1 MDLSLGKSEGTS
13 LFTSNQCKIIID
25 PDFNVMSWSGDKGM
39 FCRVEKSEENIKLKD
54 ILPERLFEKLSRF
67 IAESAESKGRVV
79 SQNHALE
86 MGGTTVMV
94 RFTLSHH
101 KHTHLAVGI
110 EALSLDESAIIFDKK
125 HDGHA
130 IHTTSAKW
138 ESSLLSWRAFFEH
151 SPISSIVID
160 QDRRVHAYNHAFV
173 SMFGLLPDDTTNFCL
188 AQLSLVKEPV
198 LDAKIIARLLN
209 RDIMSFTAE
218 KQLRKKNEFLW
229 VSIHASLMYNS
240 DMEKAP
246 YLNIQFQDITKDKAL
261 ESKLSMTEAKYEA
274 LLSNTNNAVFL
285 IQNERLIYCN
295 PRAHELFECED
306 FQGRS
311 PFSFSP
317 QYQPDKNASKEQ
329 IEEKLS
335 QAFQGQASLFQWHFQ
350 KTNGTHFEAEVN
362 LAVIRIEGEDLLQ
375 AVLHDITDRKRR
387 EKAVRESES
396 RFKGIFE
403 GAGIGIGMTDPYGKM
418 IESNQALEDLL
429 GYHKEELLGKAII
442 ELVHP
447 DDRDFE
453 KRYLTHYQNMSLK
466 PGFFEKRYIRKDGSI
481 MWGKL
486 TTSVIYDE
494 KGIPAF
500 GIGMLEDITQR
511 KHAEEKVKENQ
522 ELLNR
527 VNENLTEGI
536 YRSVPG
542 RGLVYVNKAFAKMFG
557 YDSVAEALRLS
568 SDSLNNFYDEENR
581 RKKLLKEIKKKGY
594 LKNKESLFRRKDCST
609 FWGLENSTV
618 SSTTDGGLILDGV
631 VVDITEK
638 KQSEELLKSKNEEL
652 KKINEELDRF
662 VYSASHDLRA
672 PLTSL
677 LGLINIAQS
686 DRYINGIAEHLEL
699 MKRSVLKLDSFII
712 DIINYSRNARLEI
725 EIEEI
730 DLEALVT
737 ETMDN
742 LQYISST
749 EKIEKRINIVQKVP
763 LYSDSKRIS
772 ILLNNLISNA
782 IRYHNLILDDPY
794 IEVKGKVT
802 KKKARFD
809 IIDNGKGIG
818 KQYLNNIFA
827 MFFRASDDSKGSG
840 LGLYIVK
847 ETVAKLNG
855 KISVTSEVGE
865 GSTFSIVIPNL
876 RPPKVKNEPP
886 TESGKK

>member
-1 MDLSLGKSEGTS
+1 MDLSLGKPEGTDALS
-13 LFTSNQCKIIID
+13 ISNQCKIIID
-25 PDFNVMSWSGDKGM
+25 SKLNVMSFAGDMGIL
-39 FCRVEKSEENIKLKD
+39 VGTNKSKKDINLKD
-54 ILPERLFEKLSRF
+54 LLPAKLFNELSRF
-67 IAESAESKGRVV
+67 ISESSGSKGKVV
-79 SQNHALE
+79 SQNHCLE
-86 MGGTTVMV
+86 MGDTTALV
-94 RFTLSHH
+94 RFTLTPY
-101 KHTHLAVGI
+101 KQANTAIII
-110 EALSLDESAIIFDKK
+110 EAMTLDDCAITCDKK
-125 HDGHA
+125 QDAHP
-130 IHTTSAKW
+130 IHTVKW
-138 ESSLLSWRAFFEH
+138 ESSLMSWRAFFEH
-151 SPISSIVID
+151 SPISSIIID
-160 QDRRVHAYNHAFV
+160 QDCRVLAYNHAFV
-173 SMFGLLPDDTTNFCL
+173 SMFGVLPGDSKDFCL
-188 AQLSLVKEPV
+188 THLSLVKEPFV
-198 LDAKIIARLLN
+198 DAKTIIRLLN
-209 RDIMSFTAE
+209 KEITSYTAE
-218 KQLRKKNEFLW
+218 KPLKTPAGQLW

-240 DMEKAP
+240 EMEKAP
-246 YLNIQFQDITKDKAL
+246 YLNIQFQDITQSKRL
-261 ESKLSMTEAKYEA
+261 ESKLSLAEAKYEA
-274 LLSNTNNAVFL
+274 LISCTNNAVFL
-285 IQNERLIYCN
+285 IQNKQLTYCN
-295 PRAHELFECED
+295 QKAFELFECQD
-306 FQGRS
+306 FQERP
-311 PFSFSP
+311 PFYFSP
-317 QYQPDKNASKEQ
+317 QYQPDKKPSREK
-329 IEEKLS
+329 IEEMLS
-335 QAFQGQASLFQWHFQ
+335 QASQGQTPLFHWQFQ
-350 KTNGTHFEAEVN
+350 KPNGTHFEAEVN
-362 LAVIRIEGEDLLQ
+362 LAVIKVEGNDLLQ
-375 AVLHDITDRKRR
+375 VIVHDITDRKRR

-429 GYHKEELLGKAII
+429 GYQKDELLGKAII
-442 ELVHP
+442 DLVHP

-481 MWGKL
+481 IWGKL

-511 KHAEEKVKENQ
+511 KHAEEKMKENQ

-542 RGLVYVNKAFAKMFG
+542 KGLVYVNKAFAKMFG
-557 YDSVAEALRLS
+557 YESVAEALRLS

-594 LKNKESLFRRKDCST
+594 LKNKESLFRRKDGST

-618 SSTTDGGLILDGV
+618 STTADGGLILDGV

-638 KQSEELLKSKNEEL
+638 KKSEELLKSKNEEL

-699 MKRSVLKLDSFII
+699 MRKSVLKLDSFII
-712 DIINYSRNARLEI
+712 DIINYSRNARLDLEV
-725 EIEEI
+725 EEI
-730 DLEALVT
+730 DLKALVVD
-737 ETMDN
+737 TMDN
-742 LQYISST
+742 LQYVAST

-763 LYSDSKRIS
+763 LYSDSKRII

-782 IRYHNLILDDPY
+782 IRYHNLILDNPY

-802 KKKARFD
+802 KKKARID
-809 IIDNGKGIG
+809 VIDNGKGIG

-865 GSTFSIVIPNL
+865 GSTFSIIIPNL
-876 RPPKVKNEPP
+876 RPK
-886 TESGKK
+886 TKKLPEL

>member
-1 MDLSLGKSEGTS
+1 MDLSLGKPEGTDALS
-13 LFTSNQCKIIID
+13 ISNQCKIIID
-25 PDFNVMSWSGDKGM
+25 SKLNVMSFVGDMGIL
-39 FCRVEKSEENIKLKD
+39 VGTNKSKKDINLKD
-54 ILPERLFEKLSRF
+54 LLPAKLFNELSRF
-67 IAESAESKGRVV
+67 ISESSGSKGKVV
-79 SQNHALE
+79 SQNHCLE
-86 MGGTTVMV
+86 MGDTNALV
-94 RFTLSHH
+94 RFTLTPH
-101 KHTHLAVGI
+101 KQSNT
-110 EALSLDESAIIFDKK
+110 AIIIQAMALDDCAITCNKEQDA
-125 HDGHA
+125 HP
-130 IHTTSAKW
+130 IHTTPVKW

-151 SPISSIVID
+151 SPISSIIID
-160 QDRRVHAYNHAFV
+160 QDCRVLAYNHAFV
-173 SMFGLLPDDTTNFCL
+173 SMFGVLPGDSKDFCL
-188 AQLSLVKEPV
+188 THLSLVKEPFV
-198 LDAKIIARLLN
+198 DAKTIIRLLN
-209 RDIMSFTAE
+209 KEITSYTAE
-218 KQLRKKNEFLW
+218 KPLKTPAGQLW

-240 DMEKAP
+240 EMEKAP
-246 YLNIQFQDITKDKAL
+246 YLNIQFQDITQSKRL
-261 ESKLSMTEAKYEA
+261 ESKLSLAEAKYEA
-274 LLSNTNNAVFL
+274 LISCTNNAVFL
-285 IQNERLIYCN
+285 LQNNQLTYCN
-295 PRAHELFECED
+295 QKAFELFECED
-306 FQGRS
+306 FQERP
-311 PFSFSP
+311 PFYFSP
-317 QYQPDKNASKEQ
+317 QYQPDKKPSGEK
-329 IEEKLS
+329 IEEMLS
-335 QAFQGQASLFQWHFQ
+335 QAFQGQTPLFHWQFQ
-350 KTNGTHFEAEVN
+350 KPNGEHFEAEVN
-362 LAVIRIEGEDLLQ
+362 LAVIKVEGNDLLQ
-375 AVLHDITDRKRR
+375 VIVHDITDRKRR

-429 GYHKEELLGKAII
+429 GYQKDELLGKAII

-481 MWGKL
+481 IWGKL

-542 RGLVYVNKAFAKMFG
+542 KGLVYVNKAFAKMFG
-557 YDSVAEALRLS
+557 YESVAEALRLS

-594 LKNKESLFRRKDCST
+594 LKNKESLFRRKDGST

-618 SSTTDGGLILDGV
+618 STTADGGLILDGV

-638 KQSEELLKSKNEEL
+638 KKSEELLKSKNEEL

-699 MKRSVLKLDSFII
+699 MRKSVLKLDSFII
-712 DIINYSRNARLEI
+712 DIINYSRNARLDLEV
-725 EIEEI
+725 EEI
-730 DLEALVT
+730 DLKALVVD
-737 ETMDN
+737 TMDN
-742 LQYISST
+742 LQYVAST

-763 LYSDSKRIS
+763 LYSDSKRII

-782 IRYHNLILDDPY
+782 IRYHNLILDNPY

-802 KKKARFD
+802 KKKARID
-809 IIDNGKGIG
+809 VIDNGKGIG

-865 GSTFSIVIPNL
+865 GSTFSIIIPNL
-876 RPPKVKNEPP
+876 RPK
-886 TESGKK
+886 TKKLPEL

>member
-1 MDLSLGKSEGTS
+1 MDLSLGKSEGNQS
-13 LFTSNQCKIIID
+13 LFLSNQCRIIID
-25 PDFNVMSWSGDKGM
+25 PQLNVVSYSGDNGL
-39 FCRVEKSEENIKLKD
+39 FCREQKPGSSIKLKD
-54 ILPERLFEKLSRF
+54 LLPEKLFNNLSRF
-67 IAESAESKGRVV
+67 ISESAPLKGKVI
-79 SQNHALE
+79 SQNQCLQIGE
-86 MGGTTVMV
+86 TTAIV
-94 RFTLSHH
+94 RFTLSRH
-101 KHTHLAVGI
+101 KDSLLGVVI
-110 EALSLDESAIIFDKK
+110 ETMALDDHAIIFDKK
-125 HDGHA
+125 HIKHPSPTA
-130 IHTTSAKW
+130 SVKW
-138 ESSLLSWRAFFEH
+138 ESSLLNWRAFFEH
-151 SPISSIVID
+151 NPISSLVID
-160 QDRRVHAYNHAFV
+160 HNCQVLAYNHAFV
-173 SMFGLLPDDTTNFCL
+173 SMFGLLPDDSKNFCL
-188 AQLSLVKEPV
+188 AQLSLVKESFV
-198 LDAKIIARLLN
+198 DTKTIDQLLN
-209 RDIMSFTAE
+209 RDIMSFTTE
-218 KQLRKKNEFLW
+218 KHLRKKNGEIW
-229 VSIHASLMYNS
+229 VSIHAALMYNS

-246 YLNIQFQDITKDKAL
+246 YLNIQFQDITKDKEL
-261 ESKLSMTEAKYEA
+261 ECKLSMMKAKYDV

-285 IQNERLIYCN
+285 IQDEQLTYCN
-295 PRAHELFECED
+295 PKAYELFECED

-311 PFSFSP
+311 PFYFSP
-317 QYQPDKNASKEQ
+317 QYQSDKKTSKEK

-335 QAFQGQASLFQWHFQ
+335 QASQGQASLFQWDFQ
-350 KTNGTHFEAEVN
+350 KTNGELFEAEVN
-362 LAVIRIEGEDLLQ
+362 LAVIKVDGEDLLQ
-375 AVLHDITDRKRR
+375 AIVHDITDRKER
-387 EKAVRESES
+387 ERAVRESES

-429 GYHKEELLGKAII
+429 GYKKEELLGKAII

-453 KRYLTHYQNMSLK
+453 KRYLMHYQNMSLK
-466 PGFFEKRYIRKDGSI
+466 PGFFEKRYIRKDGNV

-494 KGIPAF
+494 RGIPAF

-542 RGLVYVNKAFAKMFG
+542 KGLIYVNKAFAKMFG
-557 YDSVAEALRLS
+557 YDSVAEAMRLS

-581 RKKLLKEIKKKGY
+581 RKKLLKEIKRKGY
-594 LKNKESLFRRKDCST
+594 LKNKESLFRRKDGST

-618 SSTTDGGLILDGV
+618 STTAEGGLILDGV
-631 VVDITEK
+631 VVNITEK

-699 MKRSVLKLDSFII
+699 MRRSVLKLDSFII
-712 DIINYSRNARLEI
+712 DIINYSRNARLDI
-725 EIEEI
+725 EVEEI
-730 DLEALVT
+730 DLKALVT
-737 ETMDN
+737 DAMAN
-742 LQYISST
+742 LQYVIST

-763 LYSDSKRIS
+763 LYSDSKRIT

-802 KKKARFD
+802 KKKARID
-809 IIDNGKGIG
+809 VIDNGKGIG

-876 RPPKVKNEPP
+876 RSPKNQK
-886 TESGKK
+886 TKKA

>member
-1 MDLSLGKSEGTS
+1 MDLSLGKPEGTDALS
-13 LFTSNQCKIIID
+13 ISNQCKIIID
-25 PDFNVMSWSGDKGM
+25 SKLNVMSFVGDMGIL
-39 FCRVEKSEENIKLKD
+39 VGTNKSKKDINLKD
-54 ILPERLFEKLSRF
+54 LLPAKLFNELSRF
-67 IAESAESKGRVV
+67 ISEYSGSKGKVV
-79 SQNHALE
+79 SQNHCLE
-86 MGGTTVMV
+86 MGDTTALV
-94 RFTLSHH
+94 RFALTPH
-101 KHTHLAVGI
+101 KQSNT
-110 EALSLDESAIIFDKK
+110 AIIIQAMALDDCAITCNKEQDA
-125 HDGHA
+125 HP
-130 IHTTSAKW
+130 IHTTPVKW

-151 SPISSIVID
+151 SPISSIIID
-160 QDRRVHAYNHAFV
+160 QDCRVLAYNHAFV
-173 SMFGLLPDDTTNFCL
+173 SMFGVLPGDSKDFCL
-188 AQLSLVKEPV
+188 THLSLVKEPFV
-198 LDAKIIARLLN
+198 DAKTIIRLLN
-209 RDIMSFTAE
+209 KEITSYTAE
-218 KQLRKKNEFLW
+218 KPLKTPAGQLW

-240 DMEKAP
+240 EREKAP
-246 YLNIQFQDITKDKAL
+246 YLNIQFQDITQSKRL
-261 ESKLSMTEAKYEA
+261 ESKLSLAEAKYEA
-274 LLSNTNNAVFL
+274 LISCTNNAVFL
-285 IQNERLIYCN
+285 LQNNQLTYCN
-295 PRAHELFECED
+295 QKAFELFECED
-306 FQGRS
+306 FQERP
-311 PFSFSP
+311 PFYFSP
-317 QYQPDKNASKEQ
+317 QYQPDKKPSGEK
-329 IEEKLS
+329 IEEMLS
-335 QAFQGQASLFQWHFQ
+335 QAFQGQTPLFHWQFQ
-350 KTNGTHFEAEVN
+350 KPNGEHFEAEVN
-362 LAVIRIEGEDLLQ
+362 LAVIKVEGNDLLQ
-375 AVLHDITDRKRR
+375 VIVHDITDRKRR

-429 GYHKEELLGKAII
+429 GYQKDELLGKAII

-481 MWGKL
+481 IWGKL

-542 RGLVYVNKAFAKMFG
+542 KGLVYVNKAFAKMFG
-557 YDSVAEALRLS
+557 YESVAEALRLS

-594 LKNKESLFRRKDCST
+594 LKNKESLFRRKDGST

-618 SSTTDGGLILDGV
+618 STTADGGLILDGV

-638 KQSEELLKSKNEEL
+638 KKSEELLKSKNEEL

-699 MKRSVLKLDSFII
+699 MRKSVLKLDSFII
-712 DIINYSRNARLEI
+712 DIINYSRNARLDLEV
-725 EIEEI
+725 EEI
-730 DLEALVT
+730 DLKALVVD
-737 ETMDN
+737 TMDN
-742 LQYISST
+742 LQYVAST

-763 LYSDSKRIS
+763 LYSDSKRII

-782 IRYHNLILDDPY
+782 IRYHNLILDNPY

-802 KKKARFD
+802 KKKARID
-809 IIDNGKGIG
+809 VIDNGKGIG

-865 GSTFSIVIPNL
+865 GSTFSIIIPNL
-876 RPPKVKNEPP
+876 RPK
-886 TESGKK
+886 TKKLPEL

>member
-1 MDLSLGKSEGTS
+1 MDLSLGKPEGTDALS
-13 LFTSNQCKIIID
+13 ISNQCKIIID
-25 PDFNVMSWSGDKGM
+25 SKLNVMSFVGDMGIL
-39 FCRVEKSEENIKLKD
+39 VGTNKSKKDINLKD
-54 ILPERLFEKLSRF
+54 LLPAKLFNELSRF
-67 IAESAESKGRVV
+67 ISEYSGSKGKVV
-79 SQNHALE
+79 SQNHCLE
-86 MGGTTVMV
+86 MGDTTALV
-94 RFTLSHH
+94 RFALTPH
-101 KHTHLAVGI
+101 KQSNT
-110 EALSLDESAIIFDKK
+110 AIIIQAMALDDCAITCNKEQDA
-125 HDGHA
+125 HP
-130 IHTTSAKW
+130 IHTTPVKW
-138 ESSLLSWRAFFEH
+138 ESSLMSWRAFFEH
-151 SPISSIVID
+151 SPISSIIID
-160 QDRRVHAYNHAFV
+160 QDCRVLAYNHAFV
-173 SMFGLLPDDTTNFCL
+173 SMFGVLPGDSKDFCL
-188 AQLSLVKEPV
+188 THLSLVKEPFV
-198 LDAKIIARLLN
+198 DAKTIIRLLN
-209 RDIMSFTAE
+209 KEITSYTAE
-218 KQLRKKNEFLW
+218 KPLKTPTGQLW

-240 DMEKAP
+240 EREKAP
-246 YLNIQFQDITKDKAL
+246 YLNIQFQDITQSKRL
-261 ESKLSMTEAKYEA
+261 ESKLSLAEAKYEA
-274 LLSNTNNAVFL
+274 LISCTNNAVFL
-285 IQNERLIYCN
+285 IQNKQLTYCN
-295 PRAHELFECED
+295 QKAFELFECED
-306 FQGRS
+306 FQERP
-311 PFSFSP
+311 PFYFSP
-317 QYQPDKNASKEQ
+317 QYQPDKKPSREK
-329 IEEKLS
+329 IEEMLS
-335 QAFQGQASLFQWHFQ
+335 QASQGQTPLFHWQFQ
-350 KTNGTHFEAEVN
+350 KPNGTHFEAEVN
-362 LAVIRIEGEDLLQ
+362 LAVIKVEGNDLLQ
-375 AVLHDITDRKRR
+375 VIVHDITDRKRR

-429 GYHKEELLGKAII
+429 GYQKDELLGKAII
-442 ELVHP
+442 DLVHP

-481 MWGKL
+481 IWGKL

-542 RGLVYVNKAFAKMFG
+542 KGLVYVNKAFAKMFG
-557 YDSVAEALRLS
+557 YESVAEALRLS

-594 LKNKESLFRRKDCST
+594 LKNKESLFRRKDGST

-618 SSTTDGGLILDGV
+618 STTADGGLILDGV

-638 KQSEELLKSKNEEL
+638 KKSEELLKSKNEEL

-699 MKRSVLKLDSFII
+699 MRKSVLKLDSFII
-712 DIINYSRNARLEI
+712 DIINYSRNARLDLEV
-725 EIEEI
+725 EEI
-730 DLEALVT
+730 DLKALVVD
-737 ETMDN
+737 TMDN
-742 LQYISST
+742 LQYVAST

-763 LYSDSKRIS
+763 LYSDSKRII

-782 IRYHNLILDDPY
+782 IRYHNLILDNPY

-802 KKKARFD
+802 KKKARID
-809 IIDNGKGIG
+809 VIDNGKGIG

-865 GSTFSIVIPNL
+865 GSTFSIIIPNL
-876 RPPKVKNEPP
+876 RPK
-886 TESGKK
+886 TKKLPEL

>member
-1 MDLSLGKSEGTS
+1 MDLSLGKPEGTDALS
-13 LFTSNQCKIIID
+13 ISNQCKIIID
-25 PDFNVMSWSGDKGM
+25 SKLNVMSFVGDMGIL
-39 FCRVEKSEENIKLKD
+39 VGTNKSKKDINLKD
-54 ILPERLFEKLSRF
+54 LLPAKLFNELSRF
-67 IAESAESKGRVV
+67 ISEYSGSKGKVV
-79 SQNHALE
+79 SQNHCLE
-86 MGGTTVMV
+86 MGDTTALV
-94 RFTLSHH
+94 RFALTPH
-101 KHTHLAVGI
+101 KQSNT
-110 EALSLDESAIIFDKK
+110 AIIIQAMALDDCAITCNKEQDA
-125 HDGHA
+125 HP
-130 IHTTSAKW
+130 IHTTPVKW

-151 SPISSIVID
+151 SPISSIIID
-160 QDRRVHAYNHAFV
+160 QDCRVLAYNHAFV
-173 SMFGLLPDDTTNFCL
+173 SMFGVLPGDSKDFCL
-188 AQLSLVKEPV
+188 THSSLVKEPFV
-198 LDAKIIARLLN
+198 DAKTIIRLLN
-209 RDIMSFTAE
+209 KEITSYTAE
-218 KQLRKKNEFLW
+218 KPIKTPAGQLW

-240 DMEKAP
+240 EREKAP
-246 YLNIQFQDITKDKAL
+246 YLNIQFQDITQSKRL
-261 ESKLSMTEAKYEA
+261 ESKLSLAEAKYEA
-274 LLSNTNNAVFL
+274 LISCTNNAVFL
-285 IQNERLIYCN
+285 LQNNQLTYCN
-295 PRAHELFECED
+295 QKAFELFECED
-306 FQGRS
+306 FQERP
-311 PFSFSP
+311 PFYFSP
-317 QYQPDKNASKEQ
+317 QCQPDKKPSGEK
-329 IEEKLS
+329 IEEMLS
-335 QAFQGQASLFQWHFQ
+335 QAFQGQTPLFHWQFQ
-350 KTNGTHFEAEVN
+350 KLNGEHFEAEVN
-362 LAVIRIEGEDLLQ
+362 LAVIKVEGNDLLQ
-375 AVLHDITDRKRR
+375 VIVHDITDRKRR

-429 GYHKEELLGKAII
+429 GYQKDELLGKAII

-481 MWGKL
+481 IWGKL

-542 RGLVYVNKAFAKMFG
+542 KGLVYVNKAFAKMFG
-557 YDSVAEALRLS
+557 YESVAEALRLS

-594 LKNKESLFRRKDCST
+594 LKNKESLFRRKDGST

-618 SSTTDGGLILDGV
+618 STTADGGLILDGV

-638 KQSEELLKSKNEEL
+638 KKSEELLKSKNEEL

-699 MKRSVLKLDSFII
+699 MRKSVLKLDSFII
-712 DIINYSRNARLEI
+712 DIINYSRNARLDLEV
-725 EIEEI
+725 EEI
-730 DLEALVT
+730 DLKALVVD
-737 ETMDN
+737 TMDN
-742 LQYISST
+742 LQYVAST

-763 LYSDSKRIS
+763 LYSDSKRII

-782 IRYHNLILDDPY
+782 IRYHNLILDNPY

-802 KKKARFD
+802 KKKARID
-809 IIDNGKGIG
+809 VIDNGKGIG

-865 GSTFSIVIPNL
+865 GSTFSIIIPNL
-876 RPPKVKNEPP
+876 RPK
-886 TESGKK
+886 TKKLPEL

>member
-1 MDLSLGKSEGTS
+1 MDLSLGKPEGTDALS
-13 LFTSNQCKIIID
+13 ISNQCKIIID
-25 PDFNVMSWSGDKGM
+25 SKLNVMSFVGDMGIL
-39 FCRVEKSEENIKLKD
+39 VGTNKSKKDINLKD
-54 ILPERLFEKLSRF
+54 LLPAKLFNELSRF
-67 IAESAESKGRVV
+67 ISEYSGSKGKVV
-79 SQNHALE
+79 SQNHCLE
-86 MGGTTVMV
+86 MGDTTALV
-94 RFTLSHH
+94 RFALTPH
-101 KHTHLAVGI
+101 KQSNT
-110 EALSLDESAIIFDKK
+110 AIIIQAMALDDCAITCNKEQDA
-125 HDGHA
+125 HP
-130 IHTTSAKW
+130 IHTTPVKW

-151 SPISSIVID
+151 SPISSIIID
-160 QDRRVHAYNHAFV
+160 QDCRVLAYNHAFV
-173 SMFGLLPDDTTNFCL
+173 SMFGVLPGDSKDFCL
-188 AQLSLVKEPV
+188 THLSLVKEPFV
-198 LDAKIIARLLN
+198 DAKTIIRLLN
-209 RDIMSFTAE
+209 KEITSYTAE
-218 KQLRKKNEFLW
+218 KPLKTPAGQLW

-240 DMEKAP
+240 EMEKAP
-246 YLNIQFQDITKDKAL
+246 YLNIQFQDITQSKRL
-261 ESKLSMTEAKYEA
+261 ESKLSLAEAKYEA
-274 LLSNTNNAVFL
+274 LISCTNNAVFL
-285 IQNERLIYCN
+285 IQNKQLTYCN
-295 PRAHELFECED
+295 QKAFELFECQD
-306 FQGRS
+306 FQERP
-311 PFSFSP
+311 PFYFSP
-317 QYQPDKNASKEQ
+317 QYQPDKKPSREK
-329 IEEKLS
+329 IEEMLS
-335 QAFQGQASLFQWHFQ
+335 QASQGQTPLFHWQFQ
-350 KTNGTHFEAEVN
+350 KPNGAHFEAEVN
-362 LAVIRIEGEDLLQ
+362 LAVIKVEGNDLLQ
-375 AVLHDITDRKRR
+375 VIVHDITDRKRR

-429 GYHKEELLGKAII
+429 GYQKDELLGKAII
-442 ELVHP
+442 DLVHP

-481 MWGKL
+481 IWGKL

-542 RGLVYVNKAFAKMFG
+542 KGLVYVNKAFAKMFG
-557 YDSVAEALRLS
+557 YESVAEALRLS

-594 LKNKESLFRRKDCST
+594 LKNKESLFRRKDGTT

-618 SSTTDGGLILDGV
+618 STTVDGGLILDGV

-638 KQSEELLKSKNEEL
+638 KKSEELLKTKNEEL

-699 MKRSVLKLDSFII
+699 MRKSVLKLDSFII
-712 DIINYSRNARLEI
+712 DIINYSRNARLDLEV
-725 EIEEI
+725 EEI
-730 DLEALVT
+730 DLKALVVD
-737 ETMDN
+737 TMDN
-742 LQYISST
+742 LQYVAST

-763 LYSDSKRIS
+763 LYSDSKRII

-782 IRYHNLILDDPY
+782 IRYHNLILDNPY

-802 KKKARFD
+802 KKKARID
-809 IIDNGKGIG
+809 VIDNGKGIG

-865 GSTFSIVIPNL
+865 GSTFSIIIPNL
-876 RPPKVKNEPP
+876 RPK
-886 TESGKK
+886 TKKLPEL